1 MGDAQT
7 MANSVAPGDVT
18 WKETPSTAGPSEG
31 STKPPTVP
39 PVVSPDAPATPET
52 SMGETGK
59 GQSSEARADEHA
71 KLPMFSVYPTTLGG
85 KEKFAVKEFE
95 NKGFGDS
102 LFDTEAEA
110 TKQAEIAKRQSDD
123 KIARQEKAKADEE
136 ATVKKQQEYEG
147 SFQGFLSDTPM
158 VKGRQLS
165 TLGKQRSYQGKV
177 VTVKELIEQKVAD
190 GAIVN
195 DDGQL
200 ESADGA
206 YLGSDKIT
214 KIGIDYARHLIASKP
229 VPAVDAES
237 QGTAESP
244 TDADIDRAIGNF
256 KKRRE
261 DYIEY
266 KRELLLAKQKK
277 VIEHFTCY
285 NCLFDLTPGVKK
297 RHFWFFGE
305 FSTGKSTEVYK
316 NNFKD
321 KVLSYKVRAPHGD
334 SYWGCFDGYKQE
346 KYVVFDDSES
356 KLSKG
361 LICSLAAVEDSEV
374 GETPVACRYK
384 DVVWFNEVI
393 LIVLSNQVPGYHYQ
407 EDWREEGWFRARF
420 MCVEVVKGE
429 EGVGK
434 IGKKSASLST

>member
-1 MGDAQT
+1 MDPALLAQVIFNIKKLEKEEKKAEREAKREAKEDFEPEPEEDKGDGRWRFEART
-7 MANSVAPGDVT
+7 VFLTYPHSDDVT
-18 WKETPSTAGPSEG
+18 PEDVLACLDEAFPDQVKSYDVAQEQHKDGSNHLHALVTFKDKIRTRDNTAFDLYRDPDTGETLYHPNIQSARNKDAIRSYIYKGHG
-31 STKPPTVP
+31 DFA
-39 PVVSPDAPATPET
+39 PVVV
-52 SMGETGK
+52 
-59 GQSSEARADEHA
+59 SSQR
-71 KLPMFSVYPTTLGG
+71 
-85 KEKFAVKEFE
+85 
-95 NKGFGDS
+95 
-102 LFDTEAEA
+102 FDW
-110 TKQAEIAKRQSDD
+110 
-123 KIARQEKAKADEE
+123 
-136 ATVKKQQEYEG
+136 
-147 SFQGFLSDTPM
+147 
-158 VKGRQLS
+158 
-165 TLGKQRSYQGKV
+165 
-177 VTVKELIEQKVAD
+177 
-190 GAIVN
+190 
-195 DDGQL
+195 
-200 ESADGA
+200 
-206 YLGSDKIT
+206 
-214 KIGIDYARHLIASKP
+214 SK
-229 VPAVDAES
+229 
-237 QGTAESP
+237 
-244 TDADIDRAIGNF
+244 IGNF

-429 EGVGK
+429 DGVGK
-434 IGKKSASLST
+434 IGKIDSVDFEL